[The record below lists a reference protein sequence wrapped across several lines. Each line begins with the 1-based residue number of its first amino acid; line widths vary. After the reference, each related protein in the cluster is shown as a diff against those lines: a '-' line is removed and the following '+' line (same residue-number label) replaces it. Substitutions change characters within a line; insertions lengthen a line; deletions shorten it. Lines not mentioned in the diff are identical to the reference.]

1 MGDGVQAYGQ
11 MAGMAARM
19 FSVRDVELYR
29 QLLGIEAP
37 WKVERVELSE
47 GEQKVEVTVGHARG
61 LRWPCPECG
70 LELGLY
76 DHGEERVWR
85 HLDSCGF
92 TTWLKARPP
101 RVACPTH
108 GVRQVALPWAEPHSR
123 FTILLLALC
132 VHRLRIFRPHL
143 RGLLAL
149 MMEVQ
154 FRVSDEKTEAVSY
167 SRAEVRLVGADTHR
181 SDHPVRR
188 GR

>member
-1 MGDGVQAYGQ
+1 MRRAE
-11 MAGMAARM
+11 R
-19 FSVRDVELYR
+19 VELYR

-123 FTILLLALC
+123 FTILLPC
-132 VHRLRIFRPHL
+132 I
-143 RGLLAL
+143 
-149 MMEVQ
+149 
-154 FRVSDEKTEAVSY
+154 
-167 SRAEVRLVGADTHR
+167 
-181 SDHPVRR
+181 
-188 GR
+188 